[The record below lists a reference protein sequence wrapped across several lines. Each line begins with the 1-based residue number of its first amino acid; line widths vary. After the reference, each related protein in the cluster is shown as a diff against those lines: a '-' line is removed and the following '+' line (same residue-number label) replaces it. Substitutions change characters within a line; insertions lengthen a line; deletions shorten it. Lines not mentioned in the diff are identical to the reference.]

1 VLVAARIDAL
11 ACAGAFVLD
20 CNGALS
26 AHFGRTGQ
34 KLEAKPDC
42 VLVLPAEP
50 ELGAMMIASPPPDEG
65 SRLRLL
71 SELEV
76 LDTPPEAGFDAL
88 TLAARLMT
96 GWPVALVSL
105 IDAKRQWFKS
115 HDGLATS
122 ETPREL
128 AFCAHALLGGDL
140 FEVPDTH
147 SDPRFADNPL
157 VTGAPGIRAYAGQPL
172 VVQGVSL
179 GTLCV
184 INTVPAQL
192 DATQRA
198 QLRALAA
205 VAAALLTE
213 RLNRAKLTLERERL
227 ADFGAASGDW
237 LWEADEQHR
246 IVWLS
251 SAYES
256 ATGQSAATQ
265 LGHPMPDRPLLDA
278 RGLPLQPGMSLHQ
291 LCQRGRAFSRAVV
304 SLAGIEGLRGERW
317 LSLSAVPMRDA
328 AGQAIGMRGSA
339 RDVSAQVLAD
349 RAREEEA
356 QRLGKLVAL
365 APGVLYQFRVD
376 GAGIATVPFATESLQ
391 TLFEVSPALAAADA
405 GPLFDRIHADD
416 LPAVQR
422 SLELSVSELAP
433 WQATFRVC
441 LPVAGERYLSAHSLP
456 QREADGGVLW
466 HGLVTD
472 VTPQVLE
479 RQEREGLQR
488 ERDRAQRESRAR
500 ADALSH
506 VSHELRTPLNA
517 ILGFTQL
524 MQAALREELGDG
536 SRNDNAMA
544 RRPDHWPQWVEQV
557 HRAASHLLA
566 LVNDVLDLSSMEARR
581 LVIDLQP
588 VDATELAQEV
598 VEMVRPQAV
607 LRGLRLQLST
617 PGDPDPEADPDS
629 VRSADA
635 GGLWVHAD
643 KRALRQV
650 LINLV
655 GNACQYTPSGGHVI
669 LRLSKA
675 PGSFLRLQVCDD
687 GPGMSSEQ
695 QARLFQPF
703 ERGSKADGATVGTG
717 LGLVISRELVRA
729 MQGQLTLESS
739 PGKGS
744 VFAVEL
750 PLALDASRPA
760 AVANAADS
768 LFGQMPD
775 EDAGA
780 PLAFPEAL
788 LLYVEDDPVNGLLMQ
803 EFVARM
809 PPLRL
814 RLALDLA
821 QGLAAVQTL
830 KPDLVLLDMNLPD
843 GSGYDLLREIRA
855 DPATHGLRV
864 VALSADAMPEQVH
877 KAMAAGFDDYWT
889 KPVDFRLLRRRISAC
904 LNRRSD

>member
-1 VLVAARIDAL
+1 
-11 ACAGAFVLD
+11 
-20 CNGALS
+20 
-26 AHFGRTGQ
+26 
-34 KLEAKPDC
+34 
-42 VLVLPAEP
+42 
-50 ELGAMMIASPPPDEG
+50 MIAPPPPDEG

-71 SELEV
+71 SELAV

-88 TLAARLMT
+88 TQAARLMT

-105 IDAKRQWFKS
+105 IDARRQWFKS
-115 HDGLATS
+115 HDGLSTS
-122 ETPREL
+122 ETPREQ
-128 AFCAHALLGGDL
+128 AFCAHALLGGGL

-157 VTGAPGIRAYAGQPL
+157 VTGAPRIRAYAGQPL

-198 QLRALAA
+198 QLHALAA

-265 LGHPMPDRPLLDA
+265 LGRAMPDRPLLDA

-291 LCQRGRAFSRAVV
+291 LCQRGSAFSRAIV
-304 SLAGIEGLRGERW
+304 SMAGIEGLGSERW

-328 AGQAIGMRGSA
+328 AGQAIGMRGST
-339 RDVSAQVLAD
+339 RDVSAQVVAD

-356 QRLGKLVAL
+356 QRLGKLVAM

-376 GAGIATVPFATESLQ
+376 GAGETTFPFTTESLQ

-405 GPLFDRIHADD
+405 GPVFDRIHPDD
-416 LPAVQR
+416 LPVIQR
-422 SLELSVSELAP
+422 SIELSVSEMAP

-441 LPVAGERYLSAHSLP
+441 LPVAGERYLSAHSSP

-479 RQEREGLQR
+479 RQERERLQR

-500 ADALSH
+500 ADALSN

-536 SRNDNAMA
+536 SHDDNAMA
-544 RRPDHWPQWVEQV
+544 RHPDHWPQWVEQV

-581 LVIDLQP
+581 AVLDLQP

-617 PGDPDPEADPDS
+617 PGDPDPDPD
-629 VRSADA
+629 RSADA

-655 GNACQYTPSGGHVI
+655 LNACKYTPSGGHVI

-675 PGSFLRLQVCDD
+675 QGSFLRLQVCDD

-750 PLALDASRPA
+750 PLVLDASRPA
-760 AVANAADS
+760 ANANLADS
-768 LFGQMPD
+768 LFGQMLD

-780 PLAFPEAL
+780 PLTFPEAL
-788 LLYVEDDPVNGLLMQ
+788 LLYVEDDPVNALLMQ

-814 RLALDLA
+814 RLALNLA

-855 DPATHGLRV
+855 DPATQGLRV
-864 VALSADAMPEQVH
+864 VALSADAMPQQVH

-889 KPVDFRLLRRRISAC
+889 KPVDFHLLRRRLSAC